1 MNAKLTILA
10 NGKPRTLTAEQSL
23 SIEFQNPML
32 TENAEM
38 FSYPIELPLE
48 GNRDLLKNLD
58 DINSDIRPV
67 SLEHTPMQIIADGI
81 PFASGPMV
89 ISEDEEIDSSMS
101 INIDASTEDFNSMI
115 GDLTCR
121 DIPIPEADWD
131 SLVIGEKL
139 SDVKVDI
146 SYRFNIHLYRR
157 EPYRSIWK
165 YYGRQH
171 ASNTFDLQALGF
183 SYPAKC
189 EVIDETT
196 QEAKPTTKK
205 QKENVYRDGITVPIP
220 EYKQENCYINVTDEY
235 KANARNS
242 VNGGAKY
249 CNARVCYKHYK
260 KDEDGQTSSETY
272 TVDDGKG
279 GPEDRGVYW
288 VLDAHRPQSGICF
301 YVLYFLECLFKHLKV
316 NYDISAL
323 EEIEDM
329 KHLCFYTTKCS
340 YRTRL
345 LHCKSKYTKD
355 DEEVKKGLKNVGDV
369 KESFFSKEIGNDE
382 DIPGNPFPD
391 AVSDEERKH
400 LFDAPNRWL
409 SSRGC
414 GGQLELEPLEGL
426 SINEFKLE
434 GFEPHPLIPVDG
446 IYKVGDNID
455 EIYAEPHLLYAK
467 ASANIVEMIA
477 DEGNFPEMSV
487 SSLLSSLENMFG
499 IKFAYDYEQ
508 KKVTA
513 YLLRNVLRQDNNPRK
528 FHAQVLSTHKV
539 TEKITGVRI
548 GYSEEEEAKKQ
559 KENIKYGIKNYDTAF
574 NYIDYPDPA
583 TADKKKTTVLDKIYS
598 QFFRNPSHG
607 DECVYIDQ
615 RTGNA
620 YRIKINSDYTD
631 VNDMHPVL
639 FEVGQYKGVEEGDC
653 SEKNDEFVREYM
665 SDLLPVDFTDVN
677 YNREKGYVD
686 DKAGPVSSD
695 GDRIISINESA
706 KQPLLAAYMDE
717 DMEHEFVEQRIR
729 QNLAGNYVNAYL
741 TEVLNL
747 VESYNPS
754 DTDDGNSPLQHY
766 DWGNS
771 IAMMRGGGAD
781 STIEQFDS
789 NYDGF
794 GNNKWMMRAG
804 LYALTSD
811 SIDQWQE
818 IYDYNGE
825 VEGGYGEH
833 FSLKPRAYK
842 QPSWADHPL
851 CAQDVYDEKTG
862 ERIRIQS
869 RGYVDTFLKELIYF
883 LLNRK
888 KYRIR
893 CLASVA
899 QIADIPNHWH
909 DWWLIDGKKCLINR
923 VNCDLSVTNGLGEVE
938 LEVYAI

>member
-1 MNAKLTILA
+1 MNAKLAILA
-10 NGKPRTLTAEQSL
+10 NGKPRVLTEDQSL
-23 SIEFQNPML
+23 SIEFQNPMF
-32 TENAEM
+32 TDNAEM

-58 DINSDIRPV
+58 DPSSDIRPV

-89 ISEDEEIDSSMS
+89 ISEDEEIDGSMS

-121 DIPIPEADWD
+121 DIPIPEADRP

-146 SYRFNIHLYRR
+146 TYKFFVYLHQKTGGISNSSELTIR
-157 EPYRSIWK
+157 K
-165 YYGRQH
+165 YFDQMD
-171 ASNTFDLQALGF
+171 ATNTFDLQALGF

-189 EVIDETT
+189 EVESEDT
-196 QEAKPTTKK
+196 QVATSGNNGAKEK
-205 QKENVYRDGITVPIP
+205 NYRDGITVPIP
-220 EYKQENCYINVTDEY
+220 DYKKENCYTNVTDEY

-242 VNGGAKY
+242 VMGGAKF

-260 KDEDGQTSSETY
+260 KDEEGQTSSETY

-301 YVLYFLECLFKHLKV
+301 YVLYFLECLFKYLNV
-316 NYDISAL
+316 SYDISAL
-323 EEIEDM
+323 EDIEDM

-340 YRTRL
+340 Y
-345 LHCKSKYTKD
+345 YTKPLHGTV
-355 DEEVKKGLKNVGDV
+355 ERP
-369 KESFFSKEIGNDE
+369 FFTKTIGSKTATDGVT
-382 DIPGNPFPD
+382 D
-391 AVSDEERKH
+391 AARKS
-400 LFDAPNRWL
+400 LFDAPNKWL

-414 GGQLELEPLEGL
+414 GGQLELENLEG
-426 SINEFKLE
+426 IEVNEFTITGAGSFSKK
-434 GFEPHPLIPVDG
+434 
-446 IYKVGDNID
+446 YKVGDNID
-455 EIYAEPHLLYAK
+455 EIKINPTLLYAK
-467 ASANIVEMIA
+467 ASVNIVQMIA

-639 FEVGQYKGVEEGDC
+639 FEVGTYKGVEEGDC

-677 YNREKGYVD
+677 YNREKDYVD
-686 DKAGPVSSD
+686 TKGELVSTD
-695 GDRIISINESA
+695 GDIVRTINESA

-729 QNLAGNYVNAYL
+729 QNLAGNYVNAYV
-741 TEVLNL
+741 TEVLKL
-747 VESYNPS
+747 VESYDPS
-754 DTDDGNSPLQHY
+754 DTEDGNSPLQHY
-766 DWGNS
+766 KWGNS

-781 STIEQFDS
+781 STIEHFDS

-794 GNNKWMMRAG
+794 GNNKWMMKYG

-811 SIDQWQE
+811 SIDQWQD
-818 IYDYNGE
+818 IYDYNG
-825 VEGGYGEH
+825 VAEGGYGEH

-851 CAQDVYDEKTG
+851 CDQDIYDEKTG

-899 QIADIPNHWH
+899 QIADIPNHWKE
-909 DWWLIDGKKCLINR
+909 WWNIDGKKCLINK
-923 VNCDLSVTNGLGEVE
+923 VNTDISVKDGISEVE
-938 LEVYAI
+938 LEVYSL